1 MKIMHIK
8 LHRSGWSQIYSM
20 IPDNFA
26 RNLADKMDNL
36 IDHHVF
42 YPELK
47 STGIDISGYLDTFT
61 VGFDYWT
68 RSEDKE
74 LDILNNGLDACQGL
88 LFGEPYKT
96 RTIESIEKKY
106 PESLKLAI
114 ELEEIITSKN
124 INKKNIRKISVSLLD
139 FLNGCVQKEN
149 KEVPNLRRII
159 GISPLFTEEELNK
172 RASKH
177 VHFKSERMII
187 NHYTR
192 YLATFI
198 LKSDE
203 TRFRTYLG
211 NDNTEPPEI
220 FEIRRSWQT
229 KYLKELLISQNLIYG
244 II

>member
-1 MKIMHIK
+1 MCVKTSLDLNHFMTTEIKELLREVESLDSENLIIINEMCDKELLKQSAGAAVHRDTNGNDIISLDPKRADEHALAHEIMHIK

-96 RTIESIEKKY
+96 RTIESIEK
-106 PESLKLAI
+106 
-114 ELEEIITSKN
+114 N
-124 INKKNIRKISVSLLD
+124 
-139 FLNGCVQKEN
+139 
-149 KEVPNLRRII
+149 
-159 GISPLFTEEELNK
+159 
-172 RASKH
+172 
-177 VHFKSERMII
+177 
-187 NHYTR
+187 
-192 YLATFI
+192 I
-198 LKSDE
+198 LKA
-203 TRFRTYLG
+203 
-211 NDNTEPPEI
+211 
-220 FEIRRSWQT
+220 
-229 KYLKELLISQNLIYG
+229 
-244 II
+244 